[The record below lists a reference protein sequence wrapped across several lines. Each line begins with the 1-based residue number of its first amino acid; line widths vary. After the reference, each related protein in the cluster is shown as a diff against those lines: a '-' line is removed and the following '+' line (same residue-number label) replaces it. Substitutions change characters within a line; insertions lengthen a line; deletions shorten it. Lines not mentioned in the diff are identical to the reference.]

1 MYFTLFLRYSDNYK
15 NTNWRFNDQVI
26 PIIWQTIAIL
36 FLTPSM
42 NTHVQTII
50 NQLNLIFPL
59 VSNRVIPSYR
69 SFHRIFSQ
77 ETSTKIIIAICIP
90 HTHTHIRFSL
100 LNFTRILSIFYQT
113 SKMKRAMCKHVPLQ
127 IRTRISIKNLS
138 RYHGTIRF
146 EKHVHIRAME
156 QYEMYFE
163 TDRAFLFHISSPFH
177 LLVRPINRGRFLS
190 LSRH

>member
-1 MYFTLFLRYSDNYK
+1 MEIQRSG
-15 NTNWRFNDQVI
+15 NTNYMANYRDIIFNSVDEYTRANDNKPVEFNFSSSLKSCNPKLSI
-26 PIIWQTIAIL
+26 
-36 FLTPSM
+36 
-42 NTHVQTII
+42 
-50 NQLNLIFPL
+50 
-59 VSNRVIPSYR
+59 IPSY
-69 SFHRIFSQ
+69 IFPRNVNKNNYSNLYP
-77 ETSTKIIIAICIP
+77 T